1 MILTS
6 CLIPAMQIRVQAA
19 IEREV
24 RRAAFKNAPLSKA
37 DEDKFFERMKKERE
51 YECHVISV
59 MPGEERLER
68 QGPPRMSLSSFKF
81 VHDISRIRPLM
92 PSRVLKIVRGVE
104 EDVSWA
110 GGGMEEPSKPKVED
124 DQDVEDTDAG
134 GKTNIAKQRPKSAQ
148 LSGPSPAQ
156 KPSLTGGAKSGGKR
170 PKSASSTLNG
180 VDKFDL
186 RPQSGTDPHAMV
198 MHKLEAG
205 TGRRSKLATIY
216 VSLPPSLSPSLPCHP
231 CFCQPHLLPPVRPS
245 LPPSISP
252 SIPPSICRSMQEA
265 VDAISQVVP

>member
-6 CLIPAMQIRVQAA
+6 FMMPAMQIREQAA

-59 MPGEERLER
+59 MPGEDRLGM

-81 VHDISRIRPLM
+81 VHDVSRIRPLM

-104 EDVSWA
+104 EDESWA
-110 GGGMEEPSKPKVED
+110 GEGMDAPSKSKLKD
-124 DQDVEDTDAG
+124 NQDVEDTDAG
-134 GKTNIAKQRPKSAQ
+134 EKMNGAKQRPKSAQ
-148 LSGPSPAQ
+148 ASHLSTAQ
-156 KPSLTGGAKSGGKR
+156 KLPSTGGAKSGGVR
-170 PKSASSTLNG
+170 PKSASSTLKG
-180 VDKFDL
+180 VEKFDL

-198 MHKLEAG
+198 MHKLETG
-205 TGRRSKLATIY
+205 TGRRSKMAAIYVSFPPPSLATPAVSNY
-216 VSLPPSLSPSLPCHP
+216 VSFSSSIRPSVRPFFTSSLPPSRHIPLH
-231 CFCQPHLLPPVRPS
+231 
-245 LPPSISP
+245 PSIHAGSF
-252 SIPPSICRSMQEA
+252 
-265 VDAISQVVP
+265 